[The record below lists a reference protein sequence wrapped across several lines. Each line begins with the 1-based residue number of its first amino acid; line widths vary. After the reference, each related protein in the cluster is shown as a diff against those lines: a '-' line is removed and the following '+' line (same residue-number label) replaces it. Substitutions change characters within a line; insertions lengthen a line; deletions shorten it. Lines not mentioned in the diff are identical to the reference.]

1 MNKLIQAIP
10 QWLDTIDPGANR
22 RIKGLRLVT
31 TYGLALSCGS
41 LREVTAGVSPE
52 VALGTLAAGFA
63 LWASVFEART
73 TRADSTRDLAVL
85 CIAAAA
91 GAAFFALLSPWLDT
105 HFGVGAEWILVSGA
119 FLAGYLKRYG
129 FLGAG
134 VGSQIYIGQL
144 LAYGA
149 HLGPSDLWA
158 INLAGLIAMVAAIVP
173 RLLTGPAEQPVL
185 APPAPAPLRSP
196 ASVVSPELA
205 MGLQAATAALIIIA
219 LNSALHLTESVW
231 AVTACVYVV
240 TNTASGTILRVRRRI
255 IGTLIG
261 VPLGLACLPIA
272 FHAPLVVWGAAC
284 IAMIVYAMALPERYD
299 VACAAFAFTLVVTLA
314 ASGEHSVPLLL
325 ARSWETVLGGVVGMI
340 MALVMFPL
348 KTAHVSGSALQKV

>member
-1 MNKLIQAIP
+1 MKPIFQAVP
-10 QWLDTIDPGANR
+10 QWLDSIDPGANR

-41 LREVTAGVSPE
+41 LRELTAGVSPE

-73 TRADSTRDLAVL
+73 TRAGSTRDLAAL
-85 CIAAAA
+85 CVAAAA
-91 GAAFFALLSPWLDT
+91 GASFFALLSPWLDT
-105 HFGVGAEWILVSGA
+105 HVGASSEWILVTGA

-134 VGSQIYIGQL
+134 IGSQIYIGQL

-158 INLAGLIAMVAAIVP
+158 INLAGLIAMVAAVVP
-173 RLLTGPAEQPVL
+173 RLLTGPAEQPTL
-185 APPAPAPLRSP
+185 APPAPAPLRATSQI
-196 ASVVSPELA
+196 VSPELA

-219 LNSALHLTESVW
+219 LNSALGLTESAW

-240 TNTASGTILRVRRRI
+240 TNTAAGTVLRVRRRI

-272 FHAPLVVWGAAC
+272 MHAPLVVWGAAC
-284 IAMIVYAMALPERYD
+284 IAMIVYTMALPERYD
-299 VACAAFAFTLVVTLA
+299 IACAAFAFTLVVTLA
-314 ASGEHSVPLLL
+314 ASGQHSVAFLL
-325 ARSWETVLGGVVGMI
+325 ARSWETVLGGLVGMA
-340 MALVMFPL
+340 MALIMFPL
-348 KTAHVSGSALQKV
+348 KPAQPSVRALT